1 MCIMDNSCTSF
12 HFNWIKCI
20 FRELENFEIMNYT
33 IISRIILFY
42 RRSKMEYLTVK
53 ELGDKWGITSRM
65 VNVYCSKGR
74 IPGAIKKGNLW
85 LVPSDAVKPED
96 QRRKGK

>member
-1 MCIMDNSCTSF
+1 
-12 HFNWIKCI
+12 
-20 FRELENFEIMNYT
+20 
-33 IISRIILFY
+33 
-42 RRSKMEYLTVK
+42 MEYLTVK
-53 ELGDKWGITSRM
+53 EIGYKWGVTSRM
-65 VNVYCSKGR
+65 VNVYCSKG